1 MSRPWQ
7 ILLVTA
13 VAVFMSFLDATIVN
27 IAFPDIERS
36 FPEASLSDLSWILNA
51 YNIVFAALLVP
62 AGRVADIVGR
72 RKMFFI
78 GLWTFLGASALAAA
92 APNVEFLIAA
102 RIVQGVG
109 GAIVVPTSL
118 GLMLPEFPPA
128 KRATATAIWG
138 ATGAVAAATGPSLGG
153 VLVDATSWRWVF
165 LVNLLIGIP
174 AVFPARRLLVERR
187 DETSARALPDAF
199 GVVLLTSA
207 VGLISL
213 GIVKGPDWSWDDRVI
228 GSMAAGAVLLGLF
241 FLRSRRHAA
250 PVIELSLFRIRS
262 FAVASSAVFVFA
274 TAFYAL
280 LLANVLFLT
289 QVWDYSVLKAGFAV
303 TAGPLTAAVFSV
315 VGGKLSDA
323 YGQRIV
329 AVPGGLIFAAGAL
342 LLSFMPGAEPHY
354 WSDMFPAMIVT
365 GAGVGLSFASLSSAA
380 VAELPSHRFST
391 GSAVSAAFRQLG
403 AVLGIS
409 VLVAV
414 LGTPASEDAVA
425 TFHDAYALMAIAG
438 AAAGLMAFGLGR
450 VRATG
455 TEPQPAARGAVA
467 TAPSGSA

>member
-1 MSRPWQ
+1 MSRPWKV
-7 ILLVTA
+7 LLVTA

-36 FPEASLSDLSWILNA
+36 FPDASLGDLSWILNA

-62 AGRVADIVGR
+62 AGKVADIVGR
-72 RKMFFI
+72 RKMFFV
-78 GLWTFLGASALAAA
+78 GLWTFLAASALCAF
-92 APNVEFLIAA
+92 APNVELLIAA
-102 RIVQGVG
+102 RVLQAVG

-153 VLVDATSWRWVF
+153 VLVDLTSWRWVF

-187 DETSARALPDAF
+187 DESAHRVLPDAL
-199 GVVLLTSA
+199 GVVLLTAA
-207 VGLISL
+207 VGMLSL
-213 GIVKGPDWSWDDRVI
+213 GIVKGPDWGWDDRVI
-228 GSMAAGAVLLGLF
+228 AAAAAGVVLLVAF

-262 FAVASSAVFVFA
+262 FAVASTAVFVFSV
-274 TAFYAL
+274 AFYAL
-280 LLANVLFLT
+280 LLCNVLFLT
-289 QVWDYSVLKAGFAV
+289 QVWDYSILKAGFAV

-315 VGGKLSDA
+315 IGGRLSDA
-323 YGQRIV
+323 YGQRVV
-329 AVPGGLIFAAGAL
+329 AVPGGLTFAFGAL
-342 LLSFMPGAEPHY
+342 LLSFMPGADPNY
-354 WSDMFPAMIVT
+354 WGHMFPAMVVT

-380 VAELPSHRFST
+380 VAQLPSHRFST
-391 GSAVSAAFRQLG
+391 GSAVSACFRQLG
-403 AVLGIS
+403 AVLGVS
-409 VLVAV
+409 LLVAV
-414 LGTPASEDAVA
+414 LGTPSSQAAALDA
-425 TFHDAYALMAIAG
+425 FHHAWALMAIGGAG
-438 AAAGLMAFGLGR
+438 AAAIAIGLGR

-455 TEPQPAARGAVA
+455 TEPVEAAAA
-467 TAPSGSA
+467 A

>member
-1 MSRPWQ
+1 MSRPWKV
-7 ILLVTA
+7 LLVTS

-36 FPEASLSDLSWILNA
+36 FPDASLGDLSWILNA

-62 AGRVADIVGR
+62 AGKVADIVGR
-72 RKMFFI
+72 KKMFFV
-78 GLWTFLGASALAAA
+78 GLWLFLAASALCAF
-92 APNVEFLIAA
+92 APSVELLIAA
-102 RIVQGVG
+102 RVLQAVG

-118 GLMLPEFPPA
+118 GLMLPEFPAA

-187 DETSARALPDAF
+187 DEAANRTLPDAV
-199 GVVLLTSA
+199 GVVLLTGA
-207 VGLISL
+207 VALLSL
-213 GIVKGPDWSWDDRVI
+213 GIVQGPDWSWDDRVV
-228 GSMAAGAVLLGLF
+228 GSLVAGAVLIAAFL
-241 FLRSRRHAA
+241 LRSRRHKA

-262 FAVASSAVFVFA
+262 FAVASTAVFVFSV
-274 TAFYAL
+274 AFYAL
-280 LLANVLFLT
+280 LLNNVLFLT
-289 QVWDYSVLKAGFAV
+289 QVWGYSVLEAGFAV

-315 VGGKLSDA
+315 IGGRLSDA
-323 YGQRIV
+323 YGQRVV

-342 LLSFMPGAEPHY
+342 MLSIMPGAEPSY
-354 WSDMFPAMIVT
+354 WADIFPAMIVT

-380 VAELPSHRFST
+380 VAQLPPHRFST
-391 GSAVSAAFRQLG
+391 GSAVSSCFRQLG
-403 AVLGIS
+403 AVLGVS
-409 VLVAV
+409 LLVAV
-414 LGTPASEDAVA
+414 LGTPASAAAALDA
-425 TFHDAYALMAIAG
+425 FHHAWALMAAGGAG
-438 AAAGLMAFGLGR
+438 AALIAVGLGR

-455 TEPQPAARGAVA
+455 GETEPVSVAAAA
-467 TAPSGSA
+467 

>member
-1 MSRPWQ
+1 MSRPWKV
-7 ILLVTA
+7 LLVTA

-27 IAFPDIERS
+27 IAFPDIEKS
-36 FPEASLSDLSWILNA
+36 FPDASLGDLSWILNA

-62 AGRVADIVGR
+62 AGKVADIVGR
-72 RKMFFI
+72 RKMFFV
-78 GLWTFLGASALAAA
+78 GLWTFLAASVVCAF
-92 APNVEFLIAA
+92 APSVELLIAA
-102 RIVQGVG
+102 RVLQAVG

-118 GLMLPEFPPA
+118 GLMLPEFPAA

-153 VLVDATSWRWVF
+153 VLVDSTSWRWVF

-187 DETSARALPDAF
+187 DEAAQRVLPDAL
-199 GVVLLTSA
+199 GVVLLTAA
-207 VGLISL
+207 VGLLSL
-213 GIVKGPDWSWDDRVI
+213 GIVKGPDWEWDDRVI
-228 GSMAAGAVLLGLF
+228 GSVVAGAVLLVA
-241 FLRSRRHAA
+241 FLVRSRRHRA

-274 TAFYAL
+274 VAFYAL
-280 LLANVLFLT
+280 LLNNVLFLT

-315 VGGKLSDA
+315 IGGRLSDA
-323 YGQRIV
+323 YGQRVV
-329 AVPGGLIFAAGAL
+329 AVPGGLTFAAGAL
-342 LLSFMPGAEPHY
+342 MLSFMPGAEPHY
-354 WSDMFPAMIVT
+354 WAHIFPAMIVT

-380 VAELPSHRFST
+380 VAELPPHRFST
-391 GSAVSAAFRQLG
+391 GSAVSACFRQLG

-414 LGTPASEDAVA
+414 LGTPSSSQAALDA
-425 TFHDAYALMAIAG
+425 FHHAWALMAIGGAG
-438 AAAGLMAFGLGR
+438 AALIAVGLGR

-455 TEPQPAARGAVA
+455 TEPEPAVA
-467 TAPSGSA
+467 AA